1 MSAYR
6 VVWLIFCGVLGVA
19 GAVVAF
25 SLSVSAM
32 IVLFICA
39 AATGGL
45 VAMVC
50 LDPADT
56 TRLPRDRRRIVA
68 TSTVV
73 GGAATVACIGLGALL
88 GARVAFLLLAITAG
102 GSPYAIRYCLHWLA
116 QHAHSPD
123 PPLQP
128 DQLRGDCS
136 PGAEPE
142 PMSATEPLA
151 WLGEPPVAPSSLSDN
166 EPKSLSDNDLCLAW
180 RTSYSALQRATS
192 PSQRL
197 RIVEDRRAYL
207 DELERRNAHGM
218 AAWLASGARAAGD
231 PSRFVLGDSTAG
243 RTSIDWDGLI
253 HGTDK

>member
-68 TSTVV
+68 TSTIV

-116 QHAHSPD
+116 HRARASD
-123 PPLQP
+123 PPPQP
-128 DQLRGDCS
+128 DQIGSERS
-136 PGAEPE
+136 TSAEQE
-142 PMSATEPLA
+142 PNAGTEPDLA
-151 WLGEPPVAPSSLSDN
+151 ATPPVPASSLD
-166 EPKSLSDNDLCLAW
+166 DNDLCLAW
-180 RTSYSALQRATS
+180 RTSFSALQRATS

>member
-6 VVWLIFCGVLGVA
+6 VVWLIICGVLGVA

-32 IVLFICA
+32 IMLFICA

-88 GARVAFLLLAITAG
+88 GAPMAFLLLAITAG

-142 PMSATEPLA
+142 PTSATEPLA
-151 WLGEPPVAPSSLSDN
+151 WLGEPPVAPS
-166 EPKSLSDNDLCLAW
+166 SLSDNDLCLAW

-192 PSQRL
+192 SSQRL

-207 DELERRNAHGM
+207 DELERRNAHGL